1 MTDLKASSLRALKL
15 MDLTTLNDDDTDE
28 KVIALCHQAKTPV
41 GNTAAICIY
50 PRFIPI
56 ARKTL
61 KEQGTP
67 EIRIATVTNFP
78 HGNDDIEIAL
88 AETRAAIAYG
98 ADEVD
103 VVFPYRALD
112 EGVICDMF
120 EGHAPYKPRYVLPD
134 YARFL
139 ANGSEWLE
147 LEGAKDLDDALSL
160 LTILYHH
167 VPSVTSMPVYLGQLD
182 ALLQPYVRILT
193 QDEIDIRIKRF
204 WRYLDRTLP
213 DAFMHANIGPS
224 DSPITRAILRADAEL
239 KQVSPNLTFIYDPE
253 ITPDDLLLEVAK
265 NICECSKPH
274 IANGPVHDKIFT
286 KGGYGIVSCYNSL
299 PLAGGGSTLVRLNL
313 KAIAERSES
322 LDDFFTRTLPHY
334 CQQQIA
340 IIDARCEFLYQQSHF
355 FENSFLVK
363 EGLINPERFV
373 PMFGMYGLAEAVNLL
388 CEKEGIAAR
397 YGKEAA
403 ANEVGYRISA
413 QLAEFVANT
422 PVKYGWQKRAMLHAQ
437 SGISSDIG
445 TTPGA
450 RLPYGD
456 EPDPIT
462 HLQTVAPH
470 HAYYYSGISDILT
483 LDETIKRNPQALV
496 QLCLGAFKAG
506 MREFTANV
514 SGNDLVRVT
523 GYMVR
528 LSDLEKYRAE
538 GSRTNT
544 TWLGEEAARN
554 TRILERQP
562 RVISHEQQMRFS
574 Q

>member
-1 MTDLKASSLRALKL
+1 MPTSCETALQQRCQQIV
-15 MDLTTLNDDDTDE
+15 TS
-28 KVIALCHQAKTPV
+28 PV
-41 GNTAAICIY
+41 
-50 PRFIPI
+50 
-56 ARKTL
+56 L
-61 KEQGTP
+61 TP
-67 EIRIATVTNFP
+67 EQKRHFL
-78 HGNDDIEIAL
+78 AL
-88 AETRAAIAYG
+88 EAEN
-98 ADEVD
+98 VL
-103 VVFPYRALD
+103 PYPTLPKDARRALD

-120 EGHAPYKPRYVLPD
+120 EGHAPFKPRYVLPD

-139 ANGSEWLE
+139 ANGSQWLE

-182 ALLQPYVRILT
+182 TLLQPYVRILT

-213 DAFMHANIGPS
+213 DAFMHANIGPADTS
-224 DSPITRAILRADAEL
+224 ITRAILHADAEL
-239 KQVSPNLTFIYDPE
+239 KQVVPNLTFIYDGDV
-253 ITPDDLLLEVAK
+253 TPDDLLLQVAK

-274 IANGPVHDKIFT
+274 ISNGPVNDKIFT
-286 KGGYGIVSCYNSL
+286 KGHYGIASCYNSL

-313 KAIAERSES
+313 KAVAERSTS
-322 LDDFFTRTLPHY
+322 VDDFFSRTLPHY
-334 CQQQIA
+334 SRQQIA
-340 IIDARCEFLYQQSHF
+340 IINSRCEFLYEKSHF
-355 FENSFLVK
+355 FENSFLVQ
-363 EGLINPERFV
+363 EGLIDPERFA

-388 CEKEGIAAR
+388 CENAGLDAR
-397 YGKEAA
+397 YGKNET
-403 ANEVGYRISA
+403 ANDLGYRISA
-413 QLAEFVANT
+413 WLADFVENT
-422 PVKYGWQKRAMLHAQ
+422 PVKYGWKQRALLHAQ

-470 HAYYYSGISDILT
+470 HAFYHAGISDILT

-528 LSDLEKYRAE
+528 LSDLAKFRAE

-562 RVISHEQQMRFS
+562 RVVSHEQQMRFS

>member
-1 MTDLKASSLRALKL
+1 MSTSGLDAMQQRCQQIVTS
-15 MDLTTLNDDDTDE
+15 
-28 KVIALCHQAKTPV
+28 PV
-41 GNTAAICIY
+41 
-50 PRFIPI
+50 
-56 ARKTL
+56 L
-61 KEQGTP
+61 TP
-67 EIRIATVTNFP
+67 EQKRHFLALEAESNLPYPDLP
-78 HGNDDIEIAL
+78 H
-88 AETRAAIAYG
+88 AA
-98 ADEVD
+98 
-103 VVFPYRALD
+103 RSALD
-112 EGVICDMF
+112 DGFICDMF
-120 EGHAPYKPRYVLPD
+120 EGHAPFKPRYVLPD
-134 YARFL
+134 YAKFL

-167 VPSVTSMPVYLGQLD
+167 VPSVTSMPVFLGHLD

-193 QDEIDIRIKRF
+193 QEEIESRIKRF

-213 DAFMHANIGPS
+213 DSFMHANIGPG
-224 DSPITRAILRADAEL
+224 DSPVTRAILRTDADL

-274 IANGPVHDKIFT
+274 ISNGPMNDRIFT
-286 KGGYGIVSCYNSL
+286 KGGFGVVSCYNSL

-313 KAIAERSES
+313 KAIAEHSES
-322 LDDFFTRTLPHY
+322 AADFFDRTLPHY

-340 IIDARCEFLYQQSHF
+340 IIDARCDFLYEQSGF

-363 EGLINPERFV
+363 EGLIDADRFV
-373 PMFGMYGLAEAVNLL
+373 PMFGMYGLAEAVNAL
-388 CEKEGIAAR
+388 CEKSGHPGR
-397 YGKEAA
+397 YGKDEQ
-403 ANEVGYRISA
+403 ANALGYRISE
-413 QLAEFVANT
+413 QLAHFVENT
-422 PVKYGWQKRAMLHAQ
+422 PVKHGWKQRAMLHAQ
-437 SGISSDIG
+437 SGISSDSG

-456 EPDPIT
+456 EPDPIS
-462 HLQTVAPH
+462 HLLAVAPH
-470 HAYYYSGISDILT
+470 HKHYPSGISDILT
-483 LDETIKRNPQALV
+483 LDETIKRNPQAVV
-496 QLCLGAFKAG
+496 QLCLGAFNAG
-506 MREFTANV
+506 MREFTANIA
-514 SGNDLVRVT
+514 GNDLVRVT

-538 GSRTNT
+538 GSRINT

-574 Q
+574 

>member
-1 MTDLKASSLRALKL
+1 MSHSSPDALQQRCQQIVTSPVLSPEQKRHFRALEAENNL
-15 MDLTTLNDDDTDE
+15 PYP
-28 KVIALCHQAKTPV
+28 ALPE
-41 GNTAAICIY
+41 AA
-50 PRFIPI
+50 
-56 ARKTL
+56 
-61 KEQGTP
+61 
-67 EIRIATVTNFP
+67 
-78 HGNDDIEIAL
+78 
-88 AETRAAIAYG
+88 RA
-98 ADEVD
+98 
-103 VVFPYRALD
+103 ALD
-112 EGVICDMF
+112 EGFICDMF

-134 YARFL
+134 YAKFL

-193 QDEIDIRIKRF
+193 QEEINSRIKRF

-213 DAFMHANIGPS
+213 DAFMHANIGPE
-224 DSPITRAILRADAEL
+224 DTPVTRAILRADAEL
-239 KQVSPNLTFIYDPE
+239 KQVAPNLTFIYDPA

-274 IANGPVHDKIFT
+274 ISNGPVNDKIFT
-286 KGGYGIVSCYNSL
+286 KGHYGVVSCYNSL

-313 KAIAERSES
+313 KAIAEHSTSME
-322 LDDFFTRTLPHY
+322 DFFSRALPHY
-334 CQQQIA
+334 CQQQMA
-340 IIDARCEFLYQQSHF
+340 IIDARCDFLYQQSGF

-363 EGLINPERFV
+363 EGLIDADRFV
-373 PMFGMYGLAEAVNLL
+373 PMFGMYGLAEAVNVL
-388 CEKEGIAAR
+388 CEKAGMTGR
-397 YGKEAA
+397 YGKDEQ
-403 ANEVGYRISA
+403 ANALGYRISE
-413 QLAEFVANT
+413 QLAAFVENT
-422 PVKYGWQKRAMLHAQ
+422 PVKHGWKQRAMLHAQ
-437 SGISSDIG
+437 SGISSDSG

-456 EPDPIT
+456 EPDPIS
-462 HLQTVAPH
+462 HLLAV
-470 HAYYYSGISDILT
+470 
-483 LDETIKRNPQALV
+483 V
-496 QLCLGAFKAG
+496 QLCLGAFRAG

-514 SGNDLVRVT
+514 AGNDLVRVT

-528 LSDLEKYRAE
+528 LSDLEKYREA

-574 Q
+574 

>member
-1 MTDLKASSLRALKL
+1 MSTSGLDAMQQRCQQIVTS
-15 MDLTTLNDDDTDE
+15 
-28 KVIALCHQAKTPV
+28 PV
-41 GNTAAICIY
+41 
-50 PRFIPI
+50 
-56 ARKTL
+56 L
-61 KEQGTP
+61 TP
-67 EIRIATVTNFP
+67 EQKRHFL
-78 HGNDDIEIAL
+78 AL
-88 AETRAAIAYG
+88 EAENNLPYPGLPPAA
-98 ADEVD
+98 
-103 VVFPYRALD
+103 RSALD
-112 EGVICDMF
+112 DGFICDMF
-120 EGHAPYKPRYVLPD
+120 EGHAPFKPRYVLPD
-134 YARFL
+134 YAKFL

-167 VPSVTSMPVYLGQLD
+167 VPSVTSMPVFLGHLD
-182 ALLQPYVRILT
+182 ALLQPHVRILT
-193 QDEIDIRIKRF
+193 QEEIESRIKRF

-213 DAFMHANIGPS
+213 DAFMHANIGPE
-224 DSPITRAILRADAEL
+224 DSPVARAILRTDADL
-239 KQVSPNLTFIYDPE
+239 KQVAPNLTFIYDPK

-274 IANGPVHDKIFT
+274 ISNGPMNDRIFT
-286 KGGYGIVSCYNSL
+286 KGRFGVVSCYNSL

-313 KAIAERSES
+313 KAIAEHSES
-322 LDDFFTRTLPHY
+322 AEDFFDRTLPHY

-340 IIDARCEFLYQQSHF
+340 IIDARCDFLYQQSGF

-363 EGLINPERFV
+363 EGLIDADRFV
-373 PMFGMYGLAEAVNLL
+373 PMFGMYGLAEAVNVL
-388 CEKEGIAAR
+388 CEKSGHPGR
-397 YGKEAA
+397 YGKDAQ
-403 ANEVGYRISA
+403 ANALGYRISE
-413 QLAEFVANT
+413 QLAHFVENT
-422 PVKYGWQKRAMLHAQ
+422 PVKHGWKQRAMLHAQ
-437 SGISSDIG
+437 SGISSDSG

-456 EPDPIT
+456 EPDPIS
-462 HLQTVAPH
+462 HLLAVAPH
-470 HAYYYSGISDILT
+470 HKHYPSGISDILT
-483 LDETIKRNPQALV
+483 LDETIKRNPQAVV
-496 QLCLGAFKAG
+496 QLCLGAFNAG

-514 SGNDLVRVT
+514 AGNDLVRVT

-574 Q
+574 

>member
-1 MTDLKASSLRALKL
+1 MPASCETALQQRCQQIV
-15 MDLTTLNDDDTDE
+15 TS
-28 KVIALCHQAKTPV
+28 PV
-41 GNTAAICIY
+41 
-50 PRFIPI
+50 
-56 ARKTL
+56 L
-61 KEQGTP
+61 TP
-67 EIRIATVTNFP
+67 EQKRHFL
-78 HGNDDIEIAL
+78 AL
-88 AETRAAIAYG
+88 EAENAL
-98 ADEVD
+98 
-103 VVFPYRALD
+103 PYPTLPEDARQALD

-120 EGHAPYKPRYVLPD
+120 EGHAPFKPRYVLPD

-139 ANGSEWLE
+139 ANGSQWLE

-193 QDEIDIRIKRF
+193 QDAIDIRIKRF

-213 DAFMHANIGPS
+213 DAFMHANIGPA
-224 DSPITRAILRADAEL
+224 DTPVTRAILRADAEL
-239 KQVSPNLTFIYDPE
+239 KQVAPNLTFIYDAE

-274 IANGPVHDKIFT
+274 ISNGPVNDKIFT
-286 KGGYGIVSCYNSL
+286 KGHYGIVSCYNSL
-299 PLAGGGSTLVRLNL
+299 PLGGGGSTLVRLNL
-313 KAIAERSES
+313 KAVAERSTS
-322 LDDFFTRTLPHY
+322 VDDFFSRTLPHY
-334 CQQQIA
+334 CRQQIA
-340 IIDARCEFLYQQSHF
+340 IINSRCEFLYEKSHF
-355 FENSFLVK
+355 FENSFLVQ
-363 EGLINPERFV
+363 EGLIDPERFA

-388 CEKEGIAAR
+388 CENAGLSAR
-397 YGKEAA
+397 YGKNET
-403 ANEVGYRISA
+403 ANELGYRISA
-413 QLAEFVANT
+413 QLADFVENT
-422 PVKYGWQKRAMLHAQ
+422 PVKYGWKQRALLHAQ

-470 HAYYYSGISDILT
+470 HAFYHAGISDILT

-528 LSDLEKYRAE
+528 LSDLAKFRAE

-562 RVISHEQQMRFS
+562 RVVSHEQQMRFS